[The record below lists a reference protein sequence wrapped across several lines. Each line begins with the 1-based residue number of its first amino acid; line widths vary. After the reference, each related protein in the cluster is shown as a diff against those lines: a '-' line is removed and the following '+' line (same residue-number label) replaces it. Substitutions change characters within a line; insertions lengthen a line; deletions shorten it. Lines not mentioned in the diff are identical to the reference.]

1 MVNDGLVS
9 ASGDTRGI
17 VDPAAMMRHVDFARY
32 EPGPE
37 LVGLVEWFWSVQWD
51 LPDGQFH
58 DQEVLNHP
66 AGNISIGT
74 IDDSD
79 LPLDPPEGRLYGVFT
94 EVSKRHLVGAGWT
107 VAARISVGALGAFLD
122 GPAKAASNARL
133 DIVKGLPGLDRPD
146 IVRDV
151 SALGSQVERV
161 DVLRQ
166 ALSEVVGRRC
176 ASMLAEAREVVDL
189 ASLAERDRSIR
200 RVEQL
205 AEAGSVSVRTL
216 QRLFDQHVGVTPAFV
231 IRRWGILEAV
241 ESALADT
248 DGEEGWKGWS
258 ALAAELGYSDQ
269 AHLTRDFRHHLGISP
284 STYRAKV
291 RT

>member
-205 AEAGSVSVRTL
+205 AEPPPEVCRWSCSFFCDYRWLWLHARTL
-216 QRLFDQHVGVTPAFV
+216 RSFSLSARSTPAGHAF
-231 IRRWGILEAV
+231 
-241 ESALADT
+241 SLACSQQP
-248 DGEEGWKGWS
+248 W
-258 ALAAELGYSDQ
+258 
-269 AHLTRDFRHHLGISP
+269 
-284 STYRAKV
+284 V
-291 RT
+291 

>member
-1 MVNDGLVS
+1 
-9 ASGDTRGI
+9 
-17 VDPAAMMRHVDFARY
+17 MMRHVDFVRY

-37 LVGLVEWFWSVQWD
+37 LVGLVEWFWSVHWD

-94 EVSKRHLVGAGWT
+94 EMSKRHLVGAGWT
-107 VAARISVGALGAFLD
+107 VAARISVGALGAFLEA
-122 GPAKAASNARL
+122 PAKAASNAAL
-133 DIVKGLPGLDRPD
+133 DIAEGLPGLDRPE

-151 SALGSQVERV
+151 SALGSNADRV
-161 DVLRQ
+161 ALLRQ
-166 ALSEVVGRRC
+166 ALCEVVRRRSP
-176 ASMLAEAREVVDL
+176 SMLAEARDVVEL
-189 ASLAERDRSIR
+189 ASLAEHDRSIR
-200 RVEQL
+200 QVDQL

-231 IRRWGILEAV
+231 IRRWRILEAV
-241 ESALADT
+241 ESALVDSEGQ
-248 DGEEGWKGWS
+248 DGWKGWS
-258 ALAAELGYSDQ
+258 AIAAELGYSDQ

-291 RT
+291 RK